1 LQDVS
6 VVKRSP
12 LMPVQVPNTRW
23 GGIADG
29 HFRPGGFFRIG
40 QCDGVFWL
48 VDPDGGRFLSK
59 SVNTVRFDH
68 DKIRDSDRIPY
79 AEACRRKYG
88 SESAW
93 RAAVEGRS
101 SPY

>member
-1 LQDVS
+1 
-6 VVKRSP
+6 
-12 LMPVQVPNTRW
+12 MPVPVAKTRW

-29 HFRPGGFFRIG
+29 RFRPAGFFRVG
-40 QCDGVFWL
+40 QCDDVFWL
-48 VDPDGGRFLSK
+48 IDPNGGRFLSK
-59 SVNTVRFDH
+59 GVNTIRFEQDA
-68 DKIRDSDRIPY
+68 IQNSDRIPY

-88 SESAW
+88 SECAW